1 MEEMMRSMT
10 EQFDTEVMKVRVER
24 EGENNGNGED
34 WREYIREKRL
44 KQVEV
49 AYFEGDNIL

>member
-1 MEEMMRSMT
+1 MRSMT